1 MKRKVL
7 CKDCIESRPEGASIK
22 MCNNSKSKF
31 FCLYVKDN
39 YGCKEGIRDDR
50 EDSHKEQQERR

>member
-7 CKDCIESRPEGASIK
+7 CKDCVEYKPKGAKIK
-22 MCNNSKSKF
+22 HCNNRQSKKF
-31 FCLYVKDN
+31 CQIVMEY

-50 EDSHKEQQERR
+50 EDSHKEQQER